1 MCLLDCAR
9 VPRYVVKRYSDVSV
23 RICLDE
29 MDV

>member
-1 MCLLDCAR
+1 MCLLGWSR
-9 VPRYVVKRYSDVSV
+9 VPRYVAKHYSDVSV